1 MTEATPAAAMMAPAG
16 GEPRISVML
25 VDDHALVRL
34 GFRRLLE
41 DDAALEV
48 VGEASDGVEAVSQAL
63 RFKPQVVVMD
73 YALPVQNGVLATR
86 IIRQVLPETRV
97 LMLSM
102 HSEPSYVANSREAGA
117 SGYLLKNAL
126 DLELVAAV
134 KAVLTTPWLQ
144 DPRLETAASRPPPPR
159 ISRREMEVLQHI
171 VSGRSNKEI
180 AFELDLSVNTIAV
193 HRANLMETLDI
204 HNTAELVVYA
214 IRHGL
219 ASLP

>member
-1 MTEATPAAAMMAPAG
+1 LPEEGTD
-16 GEPRISVML
+16 RKIRVLL

-41 DDAALEV
+41 DDPELVV
-48 VGEASDGVEAVSQAL
+48 VGEASDGTEAVELARKL
-63 RFKPQVVVMD
+63 VPDVVVMD
-73 YALPVQNGVLATR
+73 YAIPAPNGALATR
-86 IIRQVLPETRV
+86 MIRESVPSVRV

-102 HSEPSYVANSREAGA
+102 HPEPTYVANSREAGA

-134 KAVLTTPWLQ
+134 KGVLETDWLQ
-144 DPRLETAASRPPPPR
+144 DPRLQQASFGAGAK
-159 ISRREMEVLQHI
+159 RRLSKRELEVLQHI
-171 VSGRSNKEI
+171 VSGKSNKEI
-180 AFELDLSVNTIAV
+180 ATVLNLSANTVSV
-193 HRANLMETLDI
+193 HRANIMDALDI

-219 ASLP
+219 VSLP